1 MRDIV
6 WLTIELAVAI
16 ASFVLGKF
24 VFPHIPQDKLA
35 VLAEWAK
42 RFVIWARDFSEAEGA
57 VKFEMVI
64 TELQKICEE
73 YGVSAT
79 RAQLEAIVQTA
90 YDSMIK
96 GMSESDNAA

>member
-6 WLTIELAVAI
+6 WLTIELAAAI
-16 ASFVLGKF
+16 AAFVLGKF
-24 VFPHIPQDKLA
+24 VFPHIPQDKFEILA
-35 VLAEWAK
+35 AWAS

-79 RAQLEAIVQTA
+79 RSQLEAVVQAA
-90 YDSMIK
+90 YDAMK
-96 GMSESDNAA
+96 AGMQS